1 MMASISYLLYS
12 HSPSCALQVRP
23 SLIALL
29 LLLLGDQEELCCRP
43 PQPRPVRPRVE
54 QPRQPPPGLGL
65 PARARPGHDGPQPG
79 HVLVTVGVGQGPG
92 GNCMEIGLPG
102 KSILGDYFEE
112 NRTSRR
118 PFLLLRISFPG
129 EDLSLYNSSLSI
141 SAMAALTRSAPP
153 PLTPRTHRA

>member
-12 HSPSCALQVRP
+12 HSPSCALQVLP
-23 SLIALL
+23 VLAAA
-29 LLLLGDQEELCCRP
+29 DKEELGGRP

-118 PFLLLRISFPG
+118 PFLLLRIRFPERPIFIQLVPG
-129 EDLSLYNSSLSI
+129 QFQELCLVS
-141 SAMAALTRSAPP
+141 
-153 PLTPRTHRA
+153 